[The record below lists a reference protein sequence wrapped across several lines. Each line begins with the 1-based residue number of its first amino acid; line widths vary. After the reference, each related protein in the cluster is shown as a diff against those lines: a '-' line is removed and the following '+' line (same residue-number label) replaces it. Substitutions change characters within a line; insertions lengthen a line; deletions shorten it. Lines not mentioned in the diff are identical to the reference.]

1 MLNLVLQGVCD
12 ELQENT
18 RFVEI
23 LIIEI
28 TFYSIIRRSRVEY
41 GYIQE
46 REAIEYIKDGEEQQN
61 FKFVRQNGES

>member
-28 TFYSIIRRSRVEY
+28 TFIR
-41 GYIQE
+41 
-46 REAIEYIKDGEEQQN
+46 
-61 FKFVRQNGES
+61 